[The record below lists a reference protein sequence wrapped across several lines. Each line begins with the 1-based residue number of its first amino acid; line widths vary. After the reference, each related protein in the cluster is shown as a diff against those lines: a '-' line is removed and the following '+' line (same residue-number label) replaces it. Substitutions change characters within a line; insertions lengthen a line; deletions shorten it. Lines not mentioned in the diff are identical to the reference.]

1 MRKRFHT
8 RGMLLTLLFSVFSI
22 LVLIAC
28 RGPAGSPGAPGVS
41 GSDGGS
47 GGQGAIGAQGT
58 QGIQGSQGVPG
69 LPGSDGSSGPPG
81 PPGAQGV
88 PGDAAVSSAGSIAVS
103 SAQLTL
109 DEPLTIWGAGFLP
122 GEPIVLTLTISETTD
137 IIIGGGAGS
146 QVSANNSGAF
156 SMTFEAI
163 GGKDAARDAAP
174 GTRTISAT
182 GRDGS
187 LATAPVVIV
196 TASSPAPSPST
207 SLVAGVVDTGGTTT
221 IWGAGFKSKESV
233 SIVAVGVAGRDTLI
247 IGGAAN
253 SFGAIMVD
261 AKINLDIGVYTL
273 KAVGSMGS
281 EATAPLVVVEAK

>member
-1 MRKRFHT
+1 MRKRFHS
-8 RGMLLTLLFSVFSI
+8 RSMLLALLFSVFTI
-22 LVLIAC
+22 LVLIGC
-28 RGPAGSPGAPGVS
+28 RGTAGSAGAPGIS
-41 GSDGGS
+41 GSDGGTGS
-47 GGQGAIGAQGT
+47 QGALGAQGA

-69 LPGSDGSSGPPG
+69 LPGSAGSSGPPG
-81 PPGAQGV
+81 PPGPAG
-88 PGDAAVSSAGSIAVS
+88 PDGSAAVSSAASIAVS

-109 DEPLTIWGAGFLP
+109 DEPITIWGAGFLP
-122 GEPIVLTLTISETTD
+122 GEPIVLTLAIAETTD
-137 IIIGGGAGS
+137 IIIGGGACS

-156 SMTFEAI
+156 SMTFDAI
-163 GGKDAARDAAP
+163 GGKGAARDGAP

-207 SLVAGVVDTGGTTT
+207 SLVAGAVDTGGTTT
-221 IWGAGFKSKESV
+221 IWGAGFKAQESV

-247 IGGAAN
+247 VGGVAN
-253 SFGAIMVD
+253 SFGALMVD
-261 AKINLDIGVYTL
+261 AEINLDIGVYTL